1 MSRTMIKRVA
11 WVVGTLVVAGG
22 LGVWGFMEAS
32 KRAWI
37 HYNEYDIRSE
47 GSLRV
52 GDAAPDL
59 ALADA
64 DGSGTV
70 QLSELFES
78 KPLVLVFGSYT

>member
-1 MSRTMIKRVA
+1 MKKRIKVIA
-11 WVVGTLVVAGG
+11 KWLVPILLLAAGS
-22 LGVWGFMEAS
+22 VWAYFTAV
-32 KRAWI
+32 KYAWI
-37 HYNEYDIRSE
+37 PYNEYDIRSE